1 MMLHC
6 ERRNMDLKQMQYF
19 LCLAQERNV
28 TRAARRLNIVQPAL
42 SMQIA
47 KLETMLGK
55 QLFFRTAQGMSLTP
69 AGEEFERLVA
79 PIIKDIDRAREE
91 MARLD
96 GKVAGRV
103 SIGMINSTAQSILP
117 VSTLRIAK
125 AYPDIELS
133 ICEGYSETMLEWVL
147 AGQLDLAIVN
157 ARQRGG
163 APPMQPILDE
173 EMMLAHAAS
182 AEWTLPKQVSFPAIR
197 KLDLVIPSRR
207 HGLRRILDETAANA
221 GFALSPRL
229 EMDTLPAICGIV
241 ASTSMAT
248 ILPGIALR
256 AALEAGTIRA
266 HRLRPALT
274 RSIAWVSNPR
284 RVMSSAMQAVM
295 EIISDDLKNAAE
307 AASRLGRK

>member
-1 MMLHC
+1 
-6 ERRNMDLKQMQYF
+6 MDLKQMQYF

-47 KLETMLGK
+47 KLEKSFGK
-55 QLFFRTAQGMSLTP
+55 RLFFRTSQGVSLTP

-103 SIGMINSTAQSILP
+103 SIGMINSAAQSILP

-182 AEWTLPKQVSFPAIR
+182 AEWTLPKAVSFLAVK
-197 KLDLVIPSRR
+197 KLELVLPSRR
-207 HGLRRILDETAANA
+207 HGLRHPRRNRGQCRLRAVTAAGDGHAARHLRHRGFDLDGDDPA
-221 GFALSPRL
+221 GHCAARRARSRHDSRPSPAPGADAL
-229 EMDTLPAICGIV
+229 D
-241 ASTSMAT
+241 
-248 ILPGIALR
+248 
-256 AALEAGTIRA
+256 
-266 HRLRPALT
+266 
-274 RSIAWVSNPR
+274 
-284 RVMSSAMQAVM
+284 
-295 EIISDDLKNAAE
+295 
-307 AASRLGRK
+307 RLGE

>member
-1 MMLHC
+1 
-6 ERRNMDLKQMQYF
+6 
-19 LCLAQERNV
+19 
-28 TRAARRLNIVQPAL
+28 
-42 SMQIA
+42 MQIA
-47 KLETMLGK
+47 RLEAALGK
-55 QLFFRTAQGMSLTP
+55 QLFFRTAQGMSLTS

-79 PIIKDIDRAREE
+79 PILKDIDRAREE

-103 SIGMINSTAQSILP
+103 SIGMINSAAQSVLP

-163 APPMQPILDE
+163 VPPLQHILDE

-182 AEWTLPKQVSFPAIR
+182 ADWTLPKQLSFAAVR

-241 ASTSMAT
+241 ASTGMAT

-256 AALEAGTIRA
+256 AALEAGPIRA
-266 HRLRPALT
+266 RRLRPALT

-295 EIISDDLKNAAE
+295 EVISDDLKTAAD
-307 AASRLGRK
+307 AASKLGRK

>member
-1 MMLHC
+1 
-6 ERRNMDLKQMQYF
+6 MDLKQMQYF

-47 KLETMLGK
+47 KLETALGK
-55 QLFFRTAQGMSLTP
+55 QLFFRTAQGMSLTS

-79 PIIKDIDRAREE
+79 PIIKDVDRAREE

-103 SIGMINSTAQSILP
+103 SIGMINSAAQSILP
-117 VSTLRIAK
+117 VSTLRVAK

-163 APPMQPILDE
+163 APPMQHILDE
-173 EMMLAHAAS
+173 EMMLAHATS
-182 AEWTLPKQVSFPAIR
+182 ADWTLPKQVSFAAVR

-229 EMDTLPAICGIV
+229 EMDTLPAICGII
-241 ASTSMAT
+241 ASTNMAT

-274 RSIAWVSNPR
+274 RSIAWVGNPR
-284 RVMSSAMQAVM
+284 RVMSSAMQSVM
-295 EIISDDLKNAAE
+295 EIISDDLKTAAD
-307 AASRLGRK
+307 AASRLRRK

>member
-1 MMLHC
+1 M
-6 ERRNMDLKQMQYF
+6 RMDLKQMQYF

-47 KLETMLGK
+47 KLETTLGK
-55 QLFFRTAQGMSLTP
+55 QLFFRTAQGMSLTS
-69 AGEEFERLVA
+69 AGEEFERLGA
-79 PIIKDIDRAREE
+79 PIIKDVDRAREE

-103 SIGMINSTAQSILP
+103 SIGMINSAAQSILP

-163 APPMQPILDE
+163 AAMQPILDE

-182 AEWTLPKQVSFPAIR
+182 IEWTLPKQVSFPAIR

-229 EMDTLPAICGIV
+229 EMDTLPAICGVV

-274 RSIAWVSNPR
+274 RAIAWVNNPR

-295 EIISDDLKNAAE
+295 EIISDDLKAAAE
-307 AASRLGRK
+307 VASRLGRK

>member
-1 MMLHC
+1 MMFGQ
-6 ERRNMDLKQMQYF
+6 DLMEFRQIQYF
-19 LCLAQERNV
+19 VCLFEDGSV

-47 KLETMLGK
+47 KLEAGLGK
-55 QLFFRTAQGMSLTP
+55 QLFFRTAQGMSLTS

-103 SIGMINSTAQSILP
+103 SIGMINSAAQSILP

-163 APPMQPILDE
+163 GPPMQPILDE

-182 AEWTLPKQVSFPAIR
+182 SEPTLPKQVSFAAVR

-221 GFALSPRL
+221 GFTLSPRL
-229 EMDTLPAICGIV
+229 EMDTLPAICGVV
-241 ASTSMAT
+241 ASTAMAT

-256 AALEAGTIRA
+256 AELEAGTIRA
-266 HRLRPALT
+266 HRLRPSLT

-295 EIISDDLKNAAE
+295 QIVSDDLKAAAD
-307 AASRLGRK
+307 AASRLVRK

>member
-1 MMLHC
+1 
-6 ERRNMDLKQMQYF
+6 MDLKQMQYF

-47 KLETMLGK
+47 KLEAALGK

-103 SIGMINSTAQSILP
+103 SIGMINSAAQTILP

-157 ARQRGG
+157 ARQRGS
-163 APPMQPILDE
+163 APPMQHILDE
-173 EMMLAHAAS
+173 EMMLACSAAE
-182 AEWTLPKQVSFPAIR
+182 AANLPKSMSFSAISR
-197 KLDLVIPSRR
+197 VDLVIPSRR
-207 HGLRRILDETAANA
+207 HGLRRIID
-221 GFALSPRL
+221 
-229 EMDTLPAICGIV
+229 
-241 ASTSMAT
+241 
-248 ILPGIALR
+248 
-256 AALEAGTIRA
+256 
-266 HRLRPALT
+266 
-274 RSIAWVSNPR
+274 
-284 RVMSSAMQAVM
+284 
-295 EIISDDLKNAAE
+295 
-307 AASRLGRK
+307 

>member
-1 MMLHC
+1 
-6 ERRNMDLKQMQYF
+6 MDLKQMQYF

-47 KLETMLGK
+47 KLETALGK
-55 QLFFRTAQGMSLTP
+55 QLFFRTAQGMSLTS

-79 PIIKDIDRAREE
+79 PIIKDVDRAREE

-103 SIGMINSTAQSILP
+103 SIGIINSAAQSILP
-117 VSTLRIAK
+117 VSTLRIAN

-133 ICEGYSETMLEWVL
+133 ICEGYSETMHEWVL

-163 APPMQPILDE
+163 PAAIQPILDE

-182 AEWTLPKQVSFPAIR
+182 SDWTLPKQVSFPAIR

-207 HGLRRILDETAANA
+207 HGLRRILDEAAANA
-221 GFALSPRL
+221 GFALLPRL
-229 EMDTLPAICGIV
+229 EMDTLPAICSVV
-241 ASTSMAT
+241 ASTGMAT

-295 EIISDDLKNAAE
+295 EIISDDLE
-307 AASRLGRK
+307 AAAADVSRLGRK

>member
-1 MMLHC
+1 
-6 ERRNMDLKQMQYF
+6 
-19 LCLAQERNV
+19 
-28 TRAARRLNIVQPAL
+28 
-42 SMQIA
+42 
-47 KLETMLGK
+47 
-55 QLFFRTAQGMSLTP
+55 
-69 AGEEFERLVA
+69 
-79 PIIKDIDRAREE
+79 IDRAREE

-96 GKVAGRV
+96 GRVAGRV
-103 SIGMINSTAQSILP
+103 SIGMINSAAQSILP

-133 ICEGYSETMLEWVL
+133 ICEGYSETMLEWVV

-163 APPMQPILDE
+163 GPAMQPILDE

-182 AEWTLPKQVSFPAIR
+182 GAWTLPKQVAFTALK

-207 HGLRRILDETAANA
+207 HGLRRILDEAAANA

-241 ASTSMAT
+241 GSTSMAT

-274 RSIAWVSNPR
+274 RSIAWVNNPR

-295 EIISDDLKNAAE
+295 EIISDDLKSAAE
-307 AASRLGRK
+307 AAARLGRR

>member
-1 MMLHC
+1 MRGLGV
-6 ERRNMDLKQMQYF
+6 DLKQMQYF
-19 LCLAQERNV
+19 LCLTQERNV

-47 KLETMLGK
+47 KLEAALGK

-103 SIGMINSTAQSILP
+103 SIGMINSAAQSILP
-117 VSTLRIAK
+117 VSTLRIAS

-157 ARQRGG
+157 ARQRGS
-163 APPMQPILDE
+163 AQPMQHILDE
-173 EMMLAHAAS
+173 EMILAHAAS
-182 AEWTLPKQVSFPAIR
+182 AEWSLPMLVSLSAI
-197 KLDLVIPSRR
+197 KKIDLVIPSRR
-207 HGLRRILDETAANA
+207 HGLRRILDEGAANA

-229 EMDTLPAICGIV
+229 EIDTLPAICDVV
-241 ASTSMAT
+241 ASTAMAT

-256 AALEAGTIRA
+256 GALEAGAVRA

-274 RSIAWVSNPR
+274 RSIAWVYHPR
-284 RVMSSAMQAVM
+284 RIVSSAMKAVV
-295 EIISDDLKNAAE
+295 EVVSEDLRAAAG
-307 AASRLGRK
+307 AATVLVRK

>member
-1 MMLHC
+1 
-6 ERRNMDLKQMQYF
+6 MDLKQMQYF

-47 KLETMLGK
+47 KLETALGK

-79 PIIKDIDRAREE
+79 PIIKDVDRAREE

-103 SIGMINSTAQSILP
+103 SIGMINSAAQSILP

-163 APPMQPILDE
+163 APPMPILDE

-182 AEWTLPKQVSFPAIR
+182 ADWSLPKQVSFPAVR

-229 EMDTLPAICGIV
+229 EMDTLPAICGVV
-241 ASTSMAT
+241 ASTGMAT

-256 AALEAGTIRA
+256 AALEAGTIRG

-274 RSIAWVSNPR
+274 RSIAWASNPR

-295 EIISDDLKNAAE
+295 EIISDDLKMAAE

>member
-1 MMLHC
+1 
-6 ERRNMDLKQMQYF
+6 MDLKQMQYF

-47 KLETMLGK
+47 KLETVLGK

-103 SIGMINSTAQSILP
+103 SIGMINSAAQSILP

-182 AEWTLPKQVSFPAIR
+182 AEWTLPKAVSFLAVK
-197 KLDLVIPSRR
+197 KLELVLPSRR

-295 EIISDDLKNAAE
+295 EIISDDLKTAA
-307 AASRLGRK
+307 ADVSRLGRK

>member
-1 MMLHC
+1 
-6 ERRNMDLKQMQYF
+6 MDLKQMQYF

-47 KLETMLGK
+47 KLETVLGK

-79 PIIKDIDRAREE
+79 PIIKDVDRAREE
-91 MARLD
+91 MVRLD

-103 SIGMINSTAQSILP
+103 SIGMINSAAQSILP

-173 EMMLAHAAS
+173 EMMLAHAACS
-182 AEWTLPKQVSFPAIR
+182 EWTLPKQVSFPAIR

-207 HGLRRILDETAANA
+207 HGLRRILDETAASA

-295 EIISDDLKNAAE
+295 EIISDDLKTAAE
-307 AASRLGRK
+307 TASRLGHK

>member
-1 MMLHC
+1 
-6 ERRNMDLKQMQYF
+6 MDLKQMQYF

-47 KLETMLGK
+47 KLETVLGK
-55 QLFFRTAQGMSLTP
+55 QLFFRTAQGMSLT
-69 AGEEFERLVA
+69 L
-79 PIIKDIDRAREE
+79 
-91 MARLD
+91 ARLD

-103 SIGMINSTAQSILP
+103 SIGMINSAAQSILP
-117 VSTLRIAK
+117 VSTLRIAN

-182 AEWTLPKQVSFPAIR
+182 REWTSPKAVSFLAVK
-197 KLDLVIPSRR
+197 KLDLVLPSRR

-295 EIISDDLKNAAE
+295 EIISDDLKTAAE
-307 AASRLGRK
+307 TASRLGHK

>member
-1 MMLHC
+1 
-6 ERRNMDLKQMQYF
+6 MDLKQMQYF

-47 KLETMLGK
+47 KLETVLGK

-69 AGEEFERLVA
+69 AGEEFERLVT
-79 PIIKDIDRAREE
+79 PIIKDIDRVRDE

-103 SIGMINSTAQSILP
+103 SIGMINSAAQSILP
-117 VSTLRIAK
+117 VSTLRIAN

-182 AEWTLPKQVSFPAIR
+182 REWTSPKAVSFLAVK
-197 KLDLVIPSRR
+197 KLDLVLPSRR

-295 EIISDDLKNAAE
+295 EIISDDLKTAAE
-307 AASRLGRK
+307 TASRLGHK

>member
-1 MMLHC
+1 
-6 ERRNMDLKQMQYF
+6 MDLKQMQYF

-47 KLETMLGK
+47 KLETALGK
-55 QLFFRTAQGMSLTP
+55 QLFFRTAQGMSLTS

-79 PIIKDIDRAREE
+79 PIIKDVDRAREE

-103 SIGMINSTAQSILP
+103 SIGMINSAAQSILP
-117 VSTLRIAK
+117 VSTLRIGK

-163 APPMQPILDE
+163 APPMQHILDE

-182 AEWTLPKQVSFPAIR
+182 ADWTLPKQVSFAAIN

-207 HGLRRILDETAANA
+207 HGLRRILDEIAANA

-241 ASTSMAT
+241 ASTSMTT

-256 AALEAGTIRA
+256 AALEAGAIKA

-295 EIISDDLKNAAE
+295 EIISDDLKTAAD

>member
-1 MMLHC
+1 
-6 ERRNMDLKQMQYF
+6 MDLKQMQYF

-47 KLETMLGK
+47 KLEAGLGK
-55 QLFFRTAQGMSLTP
+55 QLFFRTAQGMSLTS

-79 PIIKDIDRAREE
+79 PIVKDIDRAREE

-103 SIGMINSTAQSILP
+103 SIGMINSAAQSILP

-157 ARQRGG
+157 ARQRGSTP
-163 APPMQPILDE
+163 AMQPILDE

-182 AEWTLPKQVSFPAIR
+182 SEWTLPKQVTFSAIG

-207 HGLRRILDETAANA
+207 HGLRRGQRGAERPRQRPLGGA
-221 GFALSPRL
+221 GRT
-229 EMDTLPAICGIV
+229 ER
-241 ASTSMAT
+241 
-248 ILPGIALR
+248 LPGGRAQEEPDAHGRLPLR
-256 AALEAGTIRA
+256 RRGRRLPGLGDRSPARRGARRPRGGTGRRYRPGGGRAVPQGGRRRTAGQ
-266 HRLRPALT
+266 
-274 RSIAWVSNPR
+274 R
-284 RVMSSAMQAVM
+284 R
-295 EIISDDLKNAAE
+295 
-307 AASRLGRK
+307 

>member
-1 MMLHC
+1 
-6 ERRNMDLKQMQYF
+6 MDLKQMQYF

-47 KLETMLGK
+47 KLETALGK
-55 QLFFRTAQGMSLTP
+55 QLFFRTAQGMSLTS

-79 PIIKDIDRAREE
+79 PIIKDVDRAREE

-103 SIGMINSTAQSILP
+103 SIGMINSAAQSILP
-117 VSTLRIAK
+117 VSTLRIAN

-163 APPMQPILDE
+163 APPMQHILDE
-173 EMMLAHAAS
+173 EMMLAHATS
-182 AEWTLPKQVSFPAIR
+182 ADWTLPKQVSFAAVR

-229 EMDTLPAICGIV
+229 EMDTLPAICGII
-241 ASTSMAT
+241 ASTNMAT

-274 RSIAWVSNPR
+274 RSIAWVGNPR
-284 RVMSSAMQAVM
+284 RVMSSAMQSVM
-295 EIISDDLKNAAE
+295 EIISDDLKTAAD
-307 AASRLGRK
+307 AASRLRRK

>member
-1 MMLHC
+1 
-6 ERRNMDLKQMQYF
+6 MDLKQMQYF

-47 KLETMLGK
+47 KLETALGK
-55 QLFFRTAQGMSLTP
+55 QLFFRTAQGMSLTS

-79 PIIKDIDRAREE
+79 PIIKDVDRAREE

-103 SIGMINSTAQSILP
+103 SIGMINSAAQSILP
-117 VSTLRIAK
+117 VSTLRVAK

-163 APPMQPILDE
+163 APPMQHILDE
-173 EMMLAHAAS
+173 EMMLAHATS
-182 AEWTLPKQVSFPAIR
+182 ADWTLPKQVSFAAVR

-229 EMDTLPAICGIV
+229 EMDTLPAICGII
-241 ASTSMAT
+241 ASTNMAT

-274 RSIAWVSNPR
+274 RSIAWVGNPR
-284 RVMSSAMQAVM
+284 RVMSSAMQSVM
-295 EIISDDLKNAAE
+295 EIISDDLKTAAD
-307 AASRLGRK
+307 AASRLRRN

>member
-1 MMLHC
+1 
-6 ERRNMDLKQMQYF
+6 MDLKQMQYF
-19 LCLAQERNV
+19 LCLAQEGNA

-47 KLETMLGK
+47 KLETALNK
-55 QLFFRTAQGMSLTP
+55 QLFFRSAQGMSLTA

-103 SIGMINSTAQSILP
+103 GIGMINSAAQSVLP
-117 VSTLRIAK
+117 VSTLRIAE
-125 AYPDIELS
+125 AYPDVELC

-147 AGQLDLAIVN
+147 AGQLDLAVVN

-163 APPMQPILDE
+163 APPVQHILDE
-173 EMMLAHAAS
+173 EMMLAHSAS
-182 AEWTLPKQVSFPAIR
+182 AGRTWPKAVSLATVK
-197 KLDLVIPSRR
+197 KLDLVLPSRR
-207 HGLRRILDETAANA
+207 HGLRRILDQAAADA

-229 EMDTLPAICGIV
+229 EMDTLPAICGVV
-241 ASTSMAT
+241 ASTGMAT

-274 RSIAWVSNPR
+274 RSIAWVSHPR
-284 RVMSSAMQAVM
+284 RVMSSAMQAAM
-295 EIISDDLKNAAE
+295 EIISDDLRTAAE
-307 AASRLGRK
+307 AASRLGRR

>member
-6 ERRNMDLKQMQYF
+6 ERRSLGFDAMDLKQMQYF

-28 TRAARRLNIVQPAL
+28 TRAARRLNLVQPAL

-47 KLETMLGK
+47 KLETVLGK

-79 PIIKDIDRAREE
+79 PIIKDIYRAREE

-103 SIGMINSTAQSILP
+103 SIGMINSAAQSILP

-182 AEWTLPKQVSFPAIR
+182 SERTLPKQVSFPAIR
-197 KLDLVIPSRR
+197 KLDLVIPSR
-207 HGLRRILDETAANA
+207 LTAC
-221 GFALSPRL
+221 GGSWMRPRP
-229 EMDTLPAICGIV
+229 MP
-241 ASTSMAT
+241 
-248 ILPGIALR
+248 ALR
-256 AALEAGTIRA
+256 CHRGWRWTRCPPSAASW
-266 HRLRPALT
+266 LRPRWRRSCRALRCAP
-274 RSIAWVSNPR
+274 RSKPARSARIACAR
-284 RVMSSAMQAVM
+284 R
-295 EIISDDLKNAAE
+295 
-307 AASRLGRK
+307 

>member
-1 MMLHC
+1 
-6 ERRNMDLKQMQYF
+6 MDLKQMQYF

-47 KLETMLGK
+47 KLETVLGK

-69 AGEEFERLVA
+69 AGEEFERLVT
-79 PIIKDIDRAREE
+79 PIIKDIDRVRDE

-103 SIGMINSTAQSILP
+103 SIGMINSAAQSILP
-117 VSTLRIAK
+117 VSTLRIAN

-182 AEWTLPKQVSFPAIR
+182 REWTSPKAVSFLAVK
-197 KLDLVIPSRR
+197 KLDLVLPSRR

-274 RSIAWVSNPR
+274 RSIAWLSNPR

-295 EIISDDLKNAAE
+295 EIISDDLKTAAE
-307 AASRLGRK
+307 TASRLGHK

>member
-1 MMLHC
+1 
-6 ERRNMDLKQMQYF
+6 MDLKQMQYF

-47 KLETMLGK
+47 KLETAIGK

-79 PIIKDIDRAREE
+79 PIIKDVDRAREE

-103 SIGMINSTAQSILP
+103 SIGMINSAAQSILP

-163 APPMQPILDE
+163 APPMPILDE

-182 AEWTLPKQVSFPAIR
+182 ADWSLPKQVSFPALR

-241 ASTSMAT
+241 ASTGMAT

-295 EIISDDLKNAAE
+295 EIISDDLKMAAE

>member
-1 MMLHC
+1 
-6 ERRNMDLKQMQYF
+6 MDLKQMQYF

-47 KLETMLGK
+47 KLETALGK
-55 QLFFRTAQGMSLTP
+55 QLFFRTAQGMSLTS

-79 PIIKDIDRAREE
+79 PIIKDVDRAREE

-103 SIGMINSTAQSILP
+103 SIGMINSAAQSILP
-117 VSTLRIAK
+117 VSTLRVAK

-163 APPMQPILDE
+163 APPMQHILDE
-173 EMMLAHAAS
+173 EMMLAHATS
-182 AEWTLPKQVSFPAIR
+182 ADWTLPKQVSFAAVR

-229 EMDTLPAICGIV
+229 EMDTLPAICGII
-241 ASTSMAT
+241 ASTNMAT

-256 AALEAGTIRA
+256 AALEAGTIRG

-274 RSIAWVSNPR
+274 RSIAWVGNPR
-284 RVMSSAMQAVM
+284 RVMSSAMQSVM
-295 EIISDDLKNAAE
+295 EIISDDLKTAAD
-307 AASRLGRK
+307 AASRLRRK

>member
-1 MMLHC
+1 
-6 ERRNMDLKQMQYF
+6 MDLKQMQYF

-47 KLETMLGK
+47 KLETTLGK
-55 QLFFRTAQGMSLTP
+55 QLFFRTAQGMSLTS

-103 SIGMINSTAQSILP
+103 SIGMINSAAQSILP

-163 APPMQPILDE
+163 APAMQPILDE

-182 AEWTLPKQVSFPAIR
+182 SEGSLPKQVSFPALK

-229 EMDTLPAICGIV
+229 EMDTLPAICGVV
-241 ASTSMAT
+241 ASTSMST

-256 AALEAGTIRA
+256 ADPEAGTTRA
-266 HRLRPALT
+266 HRLRPSLT

-295 EIISDDLKNAAE
+295 QIVSDDLKAVAD
-307 AASRLGRK
+307 AASRLVRKEN